1 MKVNRFYII
10 IIIRVILI
18 TLNSFVLIWFFTET
32 HRPATTLLFFI
43 LLIIQTIS
51 LIRYLNRV
59 NRDLANF
66 LIYLQE
72 NDTSLLFSRNRV
84 EKNFRNVMSGL
95 NDITKRIQA
104 ERISREAKHQYLKAV
119 IEHLEVG
126 VLSINANGMIEMANQ
141 AVSEIFGIR
150 NINSAQSLTAGYPEL
165 ERLFAEDFTEG
176 VIKIN
181 AAGKISELAVKA
193 KHIRIEGEDLRIYS
207 FQNIRNELETRELDS
222 WKKLIR
228 VLRHEIMNSITPITT
243 LTVAIKRSFTRNG
256 QLKPLN
262 EIDSSNIH
270 DALTSA
276 EVIEERSKGLISF
289 VDKFR
294 NITDLPRPVFKS
306 YSVSDMF
313 GKVQLLFQN
322 ALREKDITL
331 TCISE
336 PDLYINADEQLL
348 EQVLI
353 NLVKNSLEAID
364 RHGNITLKALSN
376 GDQKTCIQVTDSG
389 IGIPAA
395 DLENIFVP
403 SFTTKEN
410 GMGVG
415 LSICKQI
422 IQLHHGE
429 IKVNSTPGETVFEI
443 LLS

>member
-1 MKVNRFYII
+1 MKVNRFYIVI
-10 IIIRVILI
+10 VIRVILI

-43 LLIIQTIS
+43 LLFIQTIS

-95 NDITKRIQA
+95 NDINKRIQA

-126 VLSINANGMIEMANQ
+126 VLSLNADRKIEMANQ

-150 NINSAQSLTAGYPEL
+150 NINSAQSLTAVYPEL
-165 ERLFAEDFTEG
+165 ERVFAEEFTEG

-256 QLKPLN
+256 QLKSLN

-294 NITDLPRPVFKS
+294 NITDLPRPVYKRF
-306 YSVSDMF
+306 YVSEMF
-313 GKVQLLFQN
+313 GKVRVLFQN
-322 ALREKDITL
+322 DLNEKDIAFWYACEDGL
-331 TCISE
+331 QM
-336 PDLYINADEQLL
+336 DADEHLI
-348 EQVLI
+348 EQVII
-353 NLVKNSLEAID
+353 NLVKNSVEAIG
-364 RHGNITLKALSN
+364 RHGEITLKAFIK
-376 GDQKTCIQVTDSG
+376 DQKICIQVTDNGPG
-389 IGIPAA
+389 IS
-395 DLENIFVP
+395 DEDVENIFVP
-403 SFTTKEN
+403 SYTTKEN

-415 LSICKQI
+415 LSICRQI
-422 IQLHHGE
+422 VQLHQGE
-429 IKVNSTPGETVFEI
+429 INVNSTPGETVFEI